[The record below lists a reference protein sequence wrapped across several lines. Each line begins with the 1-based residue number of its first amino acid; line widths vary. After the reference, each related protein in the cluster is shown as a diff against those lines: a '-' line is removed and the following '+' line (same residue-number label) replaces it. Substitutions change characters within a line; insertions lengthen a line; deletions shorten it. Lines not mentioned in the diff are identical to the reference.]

1 VDSSRPSTSHSHAIP
16 DDVGVSKVSDDPDT
30 TGVVCDSEAATASA
44 TLQAQMENIIKQ
56 SMAVQPTLSGSAGVN
71 MEKTLAAAVRTEM
84 VVFQSSGVRGRS
96 LQQVYEYLLSIPP
109 ASVEAERSFSAAG
122 QLSTKIRSR
131 LSDATLDKL
140 CFLRSF
146 FRSNSKKQSSN

>member
-1 VDSSRPSTSHSHAIP
+1 MDSSRPSTSHSHAIP

-96 LQQVYEYLLSIPP
+96 LQQVYEYTICSPYHP
-109 ASVEAERSFSAAG
+109 HP
-122 QLSTKIRSR
+122 
-131 LSDATLDKL
+131 
-140 CFLRSF
+140 
-146 FRSNSKKQSSN
+146 